1 MVREYASLY
10 ALFAGTTYFKEQI
23 KALDSMNA
31 SILAVSDN
39 SEQAAGTIE
48 YLKGVIVQN
57 GLSLKDTTKD
67 FVKLR
72 AAMQGKY
79 SLDETKMAFESLTK
93 SGVILQLSQD
103 DMAGTVKAV
112 SQMFSKQQVMA
123 QELKEQLGDRLPIAM
138 RALEKS
144 TGKTAKEL
152 FKMMEQGQL
161 GAEYILPF
169 VLEMEKLVNV
179 NDAYA
184 KSLDKLGIVENRM
197 KSAFSLTAA
206 ENLDKGGF
214 TEGLKN
220 FYKTII
226 DLVNENTNT
235 LERLGGIYEKVFN
248 GLSVVIRVATQ
259 FFASF
264 LRVVESVS
272 DTVEWFVNNPIAGLI
287 VSMPI
292 IIRYMKTL
300 GNVMVAAFKTPL
312 AILTMIIGVL
322 DEIRAY
328 FDDDVVGLFDD
339 KGWSDEQS
347 KKVHAQRRIF
357 MGAGSAEDYQIV
369 GGDSKLNPLAKFGQD
384 IAKNSPL
391 ASQTDHG
398 YAVLAV
404 LEGFAKTSLDYTM
417 AGLKDFTSWYSKN
430 TIGGNISI
438 TVNSPDPEKAGESV
452 KKELERMTD
461 MQAAGAR

>member
-1 MVREYASLY
+1 
-10 ALFAGTTYFKEQI
+10 
-23 KALDSMNA
+23 
-31 SILAVSDN
+31 
-39 SEQAAGTIE
+39 
-48 YLKGVIVQN
+48 
-57 GLSLKDTTKD
+57 
-67 FVKLR
+67 
-72 AAMQGKY
+72 
-79 SLDETKMAFESLTK
+79 
-93 SGVILQLSQD
+93 
-103 DMAGTVKAV
+103 
-112 SQMFSKQQVMA
+112 
-123 QELKEQLGDRLPIAM
+123 
-138 RALEKS
+138 
-144 TGKTAKEL
+144 
-152 FKMMEQGQL
+152 
-161 GAEYILPF
+161 
-169 VLEMEKLVNV
+169 
-179 NDAYA
+179 
-184 KSLDKLGIVENRM
+184 
-197 KSAFSLTAA
+197 
-206 ENLDKGGF
+206 
-214 TEGLKN
+214 
-220 FYKTII
+220 
-226 DLVNENTNT
+226 
-235 LERLGGIYEKVFN
+235 
-248 GLSVVIRVATQ
+248 
-259 FFASF
+259 
-264 LRVVESVS
+264 VVESVS

-398 YAVLAV
+398 YTVLAV
-404 LEGFAKTSLDYTM
+404 LEGFAKTSIDYTM